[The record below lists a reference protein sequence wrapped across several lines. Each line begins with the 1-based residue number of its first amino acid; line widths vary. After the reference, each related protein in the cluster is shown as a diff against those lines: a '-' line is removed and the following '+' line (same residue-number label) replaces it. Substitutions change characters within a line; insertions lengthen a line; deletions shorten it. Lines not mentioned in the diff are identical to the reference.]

1 MASVLPPAPTYTPNL
16 PKATIEKGLL
26 SLAQIEAVVYAGQA
40 HSQTLP
46 SGERRGFFI
55 GDGTG
60 VGKGREISGIL
71 LDNLRQGRTKAVWV
85 SEKPDLMKDA
95 QRDFKGVG
103 GDEKHIFSQSK
114 VKATAA
120 IHGNGIAFTTYAT
133 LRSGAK
139 GQDKGDAAS
148 KGASKSRIDQ
158 LVEWLGEDFDG
169 VIAFD
174 EAHNAGNAVVT
185 KGKRGN
191 TKPSEQALAVVD
203 LQKRLPNARV
213 VYVSATGATEVS
225 NLSYATRLGLW
236 GEGTPFASVST
247 FINQMAAGGL
257 ANMELVA
264 RDMKQMGMYLARS
277 LSFEGVTY
285 SRLEHQLSPVQRDIY
300 DRLSEAWQVVLQNF
314 DAALE
319 ATGALD
325 PESGK
330 ANNPRA
336 VSAARSAFWG
346 GQQRFFNQ
354 VITSMQMPAV
364 LEQMEKDVAAGKALV
379 LQLVNTNEAAQERA
393 LAKKKEEGEESLED
407 LDLTPRDQLM
417 QMVEKSFPVVQM
429 ETFTDMEGK
438 KQSRVVEDSEGNP
451 VLNKKAV
458 AMRDK
463 LLEDLKNI
471 KVPDGPL
478 EMVLNHFGPDMV
490 AEVTGRSRRVVRVR
504 DADGNLNPV
513 IQSRGAAAARTDA
526 QAFMDDKKQILIFSD
541 AGGTGFSFHADRTQK
556 NRRKRA
562 HYLIQPGWRADKA
575 VQGFGRTHRTN
586 QESAPHYYLA
596 ATDIPA
602 HKRFLSSI
610 ARRLDQL
617 GALTKGQRDTANQ
630 GMFSEKDNL
639 ESIYAT
645 QAIQQLIE
653 DGLAGRFAGF
663 ASMLQQMGLEGILDP
678 NTGQVAEGKM
688 PPVSKFLNRMLSL
701 KLDTQAEVFEAF
713 ITRMEQK
720 IETAVE
726 RGEFDAGLQTIKA
739 ISTEVVQDEVIH
751 TDPRTKAET
760 HFVELKM
767 TLPNTFWAFPDSKRF
782 QEPVWIV
789 NKTSGKVYL
798 RVYAGDET
806 TASGAILP
814 RYQLRGTGGT
824 QSKKRGELYSSTG
837 DLVNYEEVTEAKA
850 RELWE
855 AENAARPATVTRPT
869 YLITGAVLP
878 IWDRLDTGANKIEV
892 VRTQTADGKRLLGR
906 QILPADAREVRKRFN
921 VSSTVAKLPPLDVMK
936 AILQGKV
943 GELANGWRL
952 QRAKVSDE
960 LRIEV
965 KINGYV
971 MPALVTELTKLGVI
985 SERINWA
992 ERLFIPVGPQ
1002 GVPVLQRLFE
1012 NRPLVDLADET
1023 ASTKFSRPDKT
1034 PPTGGVSVSG
1044 QSIAAV
1050 RAALTGHPLVGKAI
1064 RALEKRGKLV
1074 IVNNPAIEG
1083 QGWFANGVMTLNAA
1097 FIRPGT
1103 ELGVLLH
1110 EGGTHAE
1117 REAGARGILGDKA
1130 FASLTATLDQWANGK
1145 DETARDIAREATRR
1159 AANDRAQRKAD
1170 GETDAAT
1177 LDAIEAEERLAYAME
1192 IAGRRWQ
1199 AGQRNPSAVASWLN
1213 KVLAR
1218 VKLWLAGTRIGKML
1232 RAAGVDFAA
1241 MKPKDFVQIAAAA
1254 LQRQA
1259 VEAEQATQA
1268 EQAQRREF
1276 VKGYAFSRSIA
1287 TRDAYNKRIDGLFA
1301 GNTPRFKGVRV
1312 LDRADILDLLG
1323 FGDKPL
1329 NLVESSVGKPHDG
1342 QPRGTA
1348 PKHAMTAADWKK
1360 VPEWI
1365 ENPAAVF
1372 KSQNKKQPGRL
1383 VLIAP
1388 ETVNGRPVR
1397 IILTPNAG
1405 MAGMDVHV
1413 TVNAYDES
1421 GTGIT
1426 PVDLWAKKGDMLYI
1440 DQKTSPAL
1448 NARSGL
1454 RLPGEARQLRGLP
1467 NSVLTEAD
1475 LGKYRQARPNDPYF
1489 SRTTTRQPMSI
1500 DRAII
1505 ASTLGRGTGHPDYAA
1520 AKAGDRE
1527 AGLRIAQVLV
1537 DDGLA
1542 QKVRVALGGRKPV
1555 IVPVVSVEATG
1566 RNKIPRAAAEV
1577 LAQRLGLE
1585 TAENIT
1591 QTNTPKRTELD
1602 GLDRIFAAPEFE
1614 GEVIAG
1620 QDYLLL
1626 DDTLTQG
1633 GTFAALASHIEANGG
1648 HVVAAVALTGKQYS
1662 AKLALSPETLT
1673 ALREKHGD
1681 LESDFR
1687 AATGY
1692 GFDALTESEAR
1703 YLTNFKP
1710 ATAVRDRILAERGR
1724 RRQGVDEGATDQTQG
1739 SVNETDQSA
1748 PPSAGTSRSGGLL
1761 SRPDSDT
1768 RFSRPASRPASD
1780 VLEEIQGELRS
1791 IDQVASGDGG
1801 TALGRLRQWIKDA
1814 TPEKIKNQLRSRWL
1828 SVFATRHLTTMLGDY
1843 FPNAHLYTDYLAEM
1857 EADRNAMQAEGDA
1870 VAEDVRKWAA
1880 KNKADAQAMF
1890 DLAHRA
1896 TIDGVD
1902 PAEDYQPLQF
1912 HMSGKWHEVNKQN
1925 VKDALAVLRDVM
1937 LGRGGDDKRARME
1950 EAKGLRA
1957 MLKAEPRRRAKYP
1970 ELVAAWNQL
1979 SPEAQKHYRAMR
1991 DLYRTRNDQ
2000 TEKALVQKIN
2010 DLKMEGGESRKQVL
2024 INMIRMQFEEN
2035 RRQGVYFPLQRF
2047 GQYFVAAEKE
2057 GIATFRMYEK
2067 EAELDRAVNELRARG
2082 FTITARGLKSKSKP
2096 KDAPS
2101 GTFVA
2106 EVLEALEKAGVSENT
2121 RDDIYQMYL
2130 QALPEMSMRKH
2141 KIHRRSVPGWDP
2153 DAVRAFAYNQFHTA
2167 HQLARLR
2174 YGYKLADTI
2183 EVLQGIQDARRTND
2197 SEDTARIT
2205 AGDALLAE
2213 LRKRHEWIS
2222 NPQDSKLT
2230 NLVSSFGFTYYLGV
2244 TPAAALVNLT
2254 QVPMLSLPW
2263 LGSRFGAGKALATLT
2278 ATMKDAI
2285 STGGNIARKLTDPDE
2300 LRALQALEASG
2311 ALDRSLAHNLAGI
2324 AEGGMAGYNP
2334 AWAKTMEIIGKPFHV
2349 AEVINRE
2356 TTGVAAFRLA
2366 RASGMEFDAA
2376 VKFAAETIHQT
2387 QFDYSNS
2394 NRARFMQSGTAKV
2407 LLMFRQYSLNLTWHI
2422 GRMVFEATKGADP
2435 QVRALARRNLAGVL
2449 GMSALFSGT
2458 LGLPLMSMTMNVL
2471 NALAASFGDD
2481 DDPWDAETEF
2491 RAFLIA
2497 HLGRAG
2503 ADTVLNGVVDQI
2515 TGASISSRVSY
2526 SDLWIRDADRELDG
2540 RGQYYYLL
2548 EQAAGPMGGV
2558 LKNVFVGKQMID
2570 EGHVWRGVETMLP
2583 KALKDVLKAARYAS
2597 EGVNNLRGDPIVADT
2612 NIRDILM
2619 QGIGFMPSHVR
2630 AQYDVSGAAK
2640 NYEQY
2645 VLDRRGALL
2654 DAFAMSVRLDDDAGR
2669 AAAMDKIR
2677 AFNVRW
2683 PELAITPKTIIASL
2697 RSRARYTAQ
2706 AENGIMLNRKIAGRI
2721 REAVGVE

>member
-1 MASVLPPAPTYTPNL
+1 MTVGTGQAQHVGQTVFGPSDNVTAPGFITRLENIIAGATKRIEAAQARIKQSEKEAAQAREDVTRGF
-16 PKATIEKGLL
+16 PKAEELKAKRER
-26 SLAQIEAVVYAGQA
+26 SRQVV
-40 HSQTLP
+40 
-46 SGERRGFFI
+46 
-55 GDGTG
+55 
-60 VGKGREISGIL
+60 
-71 LDNLRQGRTKAVWV
+71 
-85 SEKPDLMKDA
+85 
-95 QRDFKGVG
+95 
-103 GDEKHIFSQSK
+103 
-114 VKATAA
+114 AA
-120 IHGNGIAFTTYAT
+120 
-133 LRSGAK
+133 LRSGKHAVDGDPPADAK
-139 GQDKGDAAS
+139 FSRPNPSLDNKTAIEYANAERDLLARLAQWSSSFLQDGRGSPEAVEERPESIGAVNRGADHRQGAVEQGDAS
-148 KGASKSRIDQ
+148 KQEIREQSARLIDRAKREGFFWGADSPILAAISERPSLGGAEHQ
-158 LVEWLGEDFDG
+158 VFLV
-169 VIAFD
+169 
-174 EAHNAGNAVVT
+174 
-185 KGKRGN
+185 
-191 TKPSEQALAVVD
+191 
-203 LQKRLPNARV
+203 
-213 VYVSATGATEVS
+213 
-225 NLSYATRLGLW
+225 
-236 GEGTPFASVST
+236 GEGR
-247 FINQMAAGGL
+247 NR
-257 ANMELVA
+257 LVIRA
-264 RDMKQMGMYLARS
+264 TDNGFFGPRADISPAQYLAR
-277 LSFEGVTY
+277 LEDY
-285 SRLEHQLSPVQRDIY
+285 SRTFPGLQTRLIGVSESADI
-300 DRLSEAWQVVLQNF
+300 DGHAVIWTAQPFVEGEKFGSQS
-314 DAALE
+314 ALE
-319 ATGALD
+319 AAMAKHGWKRD
-325 PESGK
+325 GYPGV
-330 ANNPRA
+330 PR
-336 VSAARSAFWG
+336 F
-346 GQQRFFNQ
+346 
-354 VITSMQMPAV
+354 IH
-364 LEQMEKDVAAGKALV
+364 
-379 LQLVNTNEAAQERA
+379 
-393 LAKKKEEGEESLED
+393 EG
-407 LDLTPRDQLM
+407 
-417 QMVEKSFPVVQM
+417 
-429 ETFTDMEGK
+429 
-438 KQSRVVEDSEGNP
+438 
-451 VLNKKAV
+451 
-458 AMRDK
+458 
-463 LLEDLKNI
+463 
-471 KVPDGPL
+471 
-478 EMVLNHFGPDMV
+478 
-490 AEVTGRSRRVVRVR
+490 
-504 DADGNLNPV
+504 
-513 IQSRGAAAARTDA
+513 
-526 QAFMDDKKQILIFSD
+526 
-541 AGGTGFSFHADRTQK
+541 
-556 NRRKRA
+556 
-562 HYLIQPGWRADKA
+562 
-575 VQGFGRTHRTN
+575 
-586 QESAPHYYLA
+586 
-596 ATDIPA
+596 
-602 HKRFLSSI
+602 
-610 ARRLDQL
+610 
-617 GALTKGQRDTANQ
+617 
-630 GMFSEKDNL
+630 
-639 ESIYAT
+639 
-645 QAIQQLIE
+645 
-653 DGLAGRFAGF
+653 
-663 ASMLQQMGLEGILDP
+663 
-678 NTGQVAEGKM
+678 
-688 PPVSKFLNRMLSL
+688 
-701 KLDTQAEVFEAF
+701 
-713 ITRMEQK
+713 
-720 IETAVE
+720 
-726 RGEFDAGLQTIKA
+726 
-739 ISTEVVQDEVIH
+739 
-751 TDPRTKAET
+751 
-760 HFVELKM
+760 
-767 TLPNTFWAFPDSKRF
+767 
-782 QEPVWIV
+782 
-789 NKTSGKVYL
+789 
-798 RVYAGDET
+798 
-806 TASGAILP
+806 
-814 RYQLRGTGGT
+814 
-824 QSKKRGELYSSTG
+824 
-837 DLVNYEEVTEAKA
+837 
-850 RELWE
+850 
-855 AENAARPATVTRPT
+855 
-869 YLITGAVLP
+869 TGAVIEDAHTDNVFHDDVGNVYPFDVVVEALP
-878 IWDRLDTGANKIEV
+878 KPSRTGM
-892 VRTQTADGKRLLGR
+892 Q
-906 QILPADAREVRKRFN
+906 
-921 VSSTVAKLPPLDVMK
+921 
-936 AILQGKV
+936 
-943 GELANGWRL
+943 
-952 QRAKVSDE
+952 
-960 LRIEV
+960 
-965 KINGYV
+965 
-971 MPALVTELTKLGVI
+971 
-985 SERINWA
+985 
-992 ERLFIPVGPQ
+992 
-1002 GVPVLQRLFE
+1002 
-1012 NRPLVDLADET
+1012 
-1023 ASTKFSRPDKT
+1023 SRPDKT
-1034 PPTGGVSVSG
+1034 PPTGGVSASG

-1050 RAALTGHPLVGKAI
+1050 RAALADNPLVGKAI
-1064 RALEKRGKLV
+1064 HALEKRGKLV

-1259 VEAEQATQA
+1259 VEAEQATRA

-1342 QPRGTA
+1342 QPRGTS

-1360 VPEWI
+1360 VPGWI

-1748 PPSAGTSRSGGLL
+1748 PPSAGPSRSGGLL
-1761 SRPDSDT
+1761 SRPDADI

-1791 IDQVASGDGG
+1791 IDQMASGDGG

-1880 KNKADAQAMF
+1880 KNKRDAQAMF

-2010 DLKMEGGESRKQVL
+2010 DLKLEGGESRKQVL

-2106 EVLEALEKAGVSENT
+2106 EVLKALEKAGVSENT

-2141 KIHRRSVPGWDP
+2141 KIHRKSVPGWDP

-2205 AGDALLAE
+2205 AGDALLDE

-2254 QVPMLSLPW
+2254 QVPMLTLPW

-2458 LGLPLMSMTMNVL
+2458 LGLPLMSMTMGVL

-2526 SDLWIRDADRELDG
+2526 SDLWFRDADRELDG
-2540 RGQYYYLL
+2540 RGQYYNLL

-2597 EGVNNLRGDPIVADT
+2597 EGVNNLRGDPIVADA

-2619 QGIGFMPSHVR
+2619 QGIGFMPSRVR
-2630 AQYDVSGAAK
+2630 AQYDVSRASK

-2677 AFNVRW
+2677 AFNARW